1 MAISGR
7 ILSLFRQSEEGFR
20 RFLDRNAFSTQFNS
34 RPLSWRS
41 LPMRLVPQWR
51 RRILGI
57 GLIISPLPIRF
68 TFESPI
74 Q

>member
-7 ILSLFRQSEEGFR
+7 ILSLFRQSKEGFR
-20 RFLDRNAFSTQFNS
+20 RFLDRNAFSTQLNS
-34 RPLSWRS
+34 RLLSRRS

-51 RRILGI
+51 RILGI
-57 GLIISPLPIRF
+57 GLFISPLPIRF

>member
-7 ILSLFRQSEEGFR
+7 ILSLFRRSEEEFR
-20 RFLDRNAFSTQFNS
+20 RFLDRNAFPTQFNS
-34 RPLSWRS
+34 RPLSRRS
-41 LPMRLVPQWR
+41 LPVRLIPQWR
-51 RRILGI
+51 RRIFGI
-57 GLIISPLPIRF
+57 GLIISPLPARS